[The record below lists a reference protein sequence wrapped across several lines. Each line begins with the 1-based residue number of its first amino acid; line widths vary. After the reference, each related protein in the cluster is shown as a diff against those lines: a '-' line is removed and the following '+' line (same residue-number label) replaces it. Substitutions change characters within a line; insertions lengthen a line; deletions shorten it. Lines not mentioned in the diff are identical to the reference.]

1 MERIFNFSAGPSMLP
16 LPVLEQ
22 AQRDLVCYPGAGI
35 SVMEMSH
42 RSPAYEDIIHRA
54 EASFRE
60 VMQIPDDYAVLF
72 LQGGASMQFA
82 MVPLNLMPEGGCA
95 DYAVTGVFANK
106 AAQEARRY
114 GTVNVVT
121 SSKADNYTYIPRIT
135 PDMLTPE
142 SSYLHITVNNTI
154 FGTTY
159 HQLPETGGKLL
170 VADMSSNIMGEQYNV
185 SDFGLI
191 YAGAQKN
198 MGPSGLTVV
207 IIRKDLLGHARDICP
222 TMLDYQI
229 HADAGSMYNTPP
241 CWSIY
246 MAGLVCDWV
255 KEQGGV
261 YAMEARNCAKA
272 AILYDVLDSSSMFRG
287 AARKEDRSIMNVTF
301 TLPTDELTKKFLR
314 EAEANGMTNLKG
326 HRLVGGC
333 RASIYNAMPME
344 GVEKLAE
351 LMRRFEAEN

>member
-42 RSPAYEDIIHRA
+42 RSPAFEDIIQRT
-54 EASFRE
+54 EASLRD

-72 LQGGASMQFA
+72 LQGGASTQFA

-106 AAQEARRY
+106 AATEARRY
-114 GTVNVVT
+114 GTVHVVT
-121 SSKADNYTYIPRIT
+121 SSKEDHYAYIPRIT

-159 HQLPETGGKLL
+159 HQIPDTGDKIL
-170 VADMSSNIMGEQYNV
+170 VADMSSNILGEQYNV

-207 IIRKDLLGHARDICP
+207 IIRKDLMGHARDICP
-222 TMLDYQI
+222 TMLDYKV

-246 MAGLVCDWV
+246 MCGLVCDWV
-255 KEQGGV
+255 KSMGGV
-261 YAMEARNCAKA
+261 AGMEARNRVKA
-272 AILYDVLDSSSMFRG
+272 AVLYDVLDHSSMFKG
-287 AARKEDRSIMNVTF
+287 AAAKEDRSFMNVTF

-344 GVEKLAE
+344 GVEKLAD